1 MKVIN
6 KTYSVNLCLGGVTLK
21 FLYSCLI
28 MLLSVS
34 TMSTQ
39 ILASTGKSLDSG
51 ADVIRASDKL
61 NIQVFREKELTGI
74 FTTNSVGF
82 VVDASGNI
90 DYPLLGKINVE
101 GKSIQELQ
109 MYITDKLKIDYL
121 NDPQV
126 QVSFYERGANNTVAI
141 MGQVSKPGN
150 YKHTAETTIARAISE
165 AGGFMQ
171 IRDYIKG
178 QSLRTVADAS
188 DVRITRR
195 TISGEEVSTIVDV
208 QAILEGRRPDEKLEP
223 GDLVFVPE
231 KKFDRTV
238 SILGQVNQPGNYE
251 LVPGM
256 TVIRLVSEAQG
267 MTRLAAP
274 SKIVL
279 TRMNNGGTTQAKQID
294 LQGMI
299 HGKVQDIALE
309 PGDTIFVPEITF

>member
-1 MKVIN
+1 M
-6 KTYSVNLCLGGVTLK
+6 SLWLAEVTLK
-21 FLYSCLI
+21 LLCSFLI
-28 MLLSVS
+28 MLLSMS
-34 TMSTQ
+34 TMSTRV
-39 ILASTGKSLDSG
+39 LASTATDDSFDSG
-51 ADVIRASDKL
+51 ADVIRVSDKL

-82 VVDASGNI
+82 IVDSSGSI
-90 DYPLLGKINVE
+90 DYPLLGKIHVE
-101 GKSIQELQ
+101 GKNIQELQ
-109 MYITDKLKIDYL
+109 MHITDKLKKDYL

-195 TISGEEVSTIVDV
+195 TVGGGEISIIVDV
-208 QAILEGRRPDEKLEP
+208 QAILEGRRPDERLEP

-231 KKFDRTV
+231 KKFDKTV
-238 SILGQVNQPGNYE
+238 SILGQVHQPGNYE

-274 SKIVL
+274 NRIIL
-279 TRMNNGGTTQAKQID
+279 TRTKNGGATHTRQIN
-294 LQGMI
+294 LQEMI
-299 HGKVQDIALE
+299 YGKEKDIALE